1 MIRIKLGQLSSQ
13 AFLPSF
19 SSRGEIWILNIDN
32 ITQFILRTPRKER
45 IIAVSYLSHEKSNF
59 VQNAQTQESNGSIS
73 HYTTCD
79 I

>member
-19 SSRGEIWILNIDN
+19 GCRGGIWILKIDN

-45 IIAVSYLSHEKSNF
+45 IIAISYFSDEKSHF
-59 VQNAQTQESNGSIS
+59 VQNAQTQEESN
-73 HYTTCD
+73 
-79 I
+79 